1 MLSSTNRT
9 RVFHASFFLV
19 AWVWSWVPA
28 GWCKPH
34 LGVFEATT
42 ETIPM
47 EEVEPVVQVK
57 PEVEKV
63 EEKKVEELKVG
74 SPGTC
79 WGEGFFCN
87 MGATKN
93 VCW

>member
-1 MLSSTNRT
+1 MS
-9 RVFHASFFLV
+9 LV
-19 AWVWSWVPA
+19 GWVLSWVPA
-28 GWCKPH
+28 GWWPH
-34 LGVFEATT
+34 LAKQATT

-74 SPGTC
+74 
-79 WGEGFFCN
+79 
-87 MGATKN
+87 
-93 VCW
+93 

>member
-1 MLSSTNRT
+1 MS
-9 RVFHASFFLV
+9 LV
-19 AWVWSWVPA
+19 GLTS
-28 GWCKPH
+28 GR
-34 LGVFEATT
+34 EATT

-79 WGEGFFCN
+79 CGEGLSN
-87 MGATKN
+87 MEQQKCLLIN
-93 VCW
+93 KRCHPN

>member
-1 MLSSTNRT
+1 MGWRSAQPP
-9 RVFHASFFLV
+9 HAVTSR
-19 AWVWSWVPA
+19 
-28 GWCKPH
+28 
-34 LGVFEATT
+34 EATT

-74 SPGTC
+74 
-79 WGEGFFCN
+79 
-87 MGATKN
+87 
-93 VCW
+93 